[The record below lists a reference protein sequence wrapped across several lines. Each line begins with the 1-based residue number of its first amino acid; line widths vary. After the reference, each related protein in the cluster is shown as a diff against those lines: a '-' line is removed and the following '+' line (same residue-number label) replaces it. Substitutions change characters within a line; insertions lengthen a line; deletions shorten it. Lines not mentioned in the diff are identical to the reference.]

1 MEDNVVELPQEIWI
15 LIFKYLDFKTLQCKA
30 ILVCKKWFELIRS
43 NSTLSG
49 EFTLNTQVASEIE
62 FLLSN
67 WKKLKVLRSPILVK
81 KCEKEQLIDFGVELD
96 FQNVNLKACKHLKKV
111 IVPNDTR
118 FHENIELSSFPSWFN
133 VCKYWYNP
141 QNESASLCPENMVEI
156 CIHFGDPYFPQEQEH
171 SYETNQSLESIAKR
185 MEDLESITIRFN
197 TYYSGNFEYC
207 FPLLKGLQ
215 SCKKLKKLKF
225 WFLHDGLVYNQNLRL
240 VPPKI
245 TYWVDILYTVQ
256 LYFILTF
263 RLFCHLSCKIQ
274 KQMMPHLKPLI

>member
-1 MEDNVVELPQEIWI
+1 MKDNVVELPQEIWI

-49 EFTLNTQVASEIE
+49 EFTLHTQVASEIE
-62 FLLSN
+62 SLLSH

-81 KCEKEQLIDFGVELD
+81 KCEKLIDFGVELD

-118 FHENIELSSFPSWFN
+118 FHQVIELPNFPPWIKVCNYWFN
-133 VCKYWYNP
+133 P
-141 QNESASLCPENMVEI
+141 HNESASLCPENMVEI
-156 CIHFGDPYFPQEQEH
+156 CIYFVQGYI
-171 SYETNQSLESIAKR
+171 YETDQSLEFISKR
-185 MEDLESITIRFN
+185 MEDLESLTIRFS
-197 TYYSGNFEYC
+197 TYYNGSFEYC

-240 VPPKI
+240 VQQKF
-245 TYWVDILYTVQ
+245 TYLPTYTGEHIIP
-256 LYFILTF
+256 Y
-263 RLFCHLSCKIQ
+263 SCFAF
-274 KQMMPHLKPLI
+274 

>member
-1 MEDNVVELPQEIWI
+1 MEDNVVEVPQEIWI

-62 FLLSN
+62 SLLSH
-67 WKKLKVLRSPILVK
+67 WKKLKVIRSPILVK
-81 KCEKEQLIDFGVELD
+81 KCEKLIDLGDRLYFEVEQD

-118 FHENIELSSFPSWFN
+118 FNENIELPNFPPWIK
-133 VCKYWYNP
+133 VCNYWYNP
-141 QNESASLCPENMVEI
+141 HNESASLCPENMVEI
-156 CIHFGDPYFPQEQEH
+156 CIHFPQEQEH
-171 SYETNQSLESIAKR
+171 SYETDQSLESIAKR

-245 TYWVDILYTVQ
+245 TYLVDMLYRTVV
-256 LYFILTF
+256 FHF
-263 RLFCHLSCKIQ
+263 DV
-274 KQMMPHLKPLI
+274 